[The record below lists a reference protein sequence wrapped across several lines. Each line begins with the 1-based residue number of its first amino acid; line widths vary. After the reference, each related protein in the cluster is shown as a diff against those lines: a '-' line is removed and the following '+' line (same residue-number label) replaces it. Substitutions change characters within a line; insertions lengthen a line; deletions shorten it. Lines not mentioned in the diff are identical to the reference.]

1 MFLLFKEIEIIKIIM
16 TIALHKKTFQVSKAR
31 KQFIK
36 SSITVDLLRE
46 MLESTRFRRQHS
58 L

>member
-36 SSITVDLLRE
+36 SSICNRE
-46 MLESTRFRRQHS
+46 VPTLDKQFKLTTSI
-58 L
+58 